1 MLSSMDL
8 NSKYIWAISNANM
21 DVTKNLKL
29 INVKKY
35 QRCTSQIKKKVNKL
49 YKNQIPAHYLI
60 NNFYLLTFLVNRLQK
75 LL

>member
-1 MLSSMDL
+1 MDL
-8 NSKYIWAISNANM
+8 NNKYIQAISNVNM

-29 INVKKY
+29 TNMKKY
-35 QRCTSQIKKKVNKL
+35 WRCAGQIKKKVNKL

-75 LL
+75 L

>member
-29 INVKKY
+29 TNVKKY
-35 QRCTSQIKKKVNKL
+35 WRYDGQIKKKVNKL
-49 YKNQIPAHYLI
+49 YRNQIPAHYLI
-60 NNFYLLTFLVNRLQK
+60 NNFYLLPFLVNKLQK
-75 LL
+75 L